1 MNSAVGTIAPTASR
15 KAASAAIPWTAWAC
29 TVASVSIAVGL
40 YWDISWHMS
49 IGRDTFWTPAHLL
62 IQFGGLMTA
71 VVCGWTIFGATFRP
85 ESELRQNSVSV
96 LGFRGP
102 LGAFI
107 AAWGGLAMVTS
118 APFDDW
124 WHNAYGLDV
133 KILSPPHVL
142 LAIGIAGIVWGGLI
156 LTVAALN
163 RAEGAQKVRLQRLVL
178 LLGGFAVLHAMIP
191 RLEYTSR
198 TFLHGAAAYVAISV
212 GVLLVLEAPAR
223 ASGHR
228 WARTIMTGIY
238 SLFVLLML
246 WILPLFP
253 ATPKLGPVF
262 QPITHMVPL
271 PFPMLLVVPAFVL
284 DLAWPRI
291 KNTPRW
297 QQALI
302 GGLVF
307 LAIFVAAEWPTAAFL
322 NTPAARNWF
331 FAPWNFPYFAQP
343 DSPNVRYIFTAT
355 EAGPAQFWFR
365 MGLASV
371 CSVASLWV
379 GIVFG
384 EWLKRVRR

>member
-1 MNSAVGTIAPTASR
+1 MNSAVGTLAPARSKQATPAGT
-15 KAASAAIPWTAWAC
+15 PWTAWAC

-71 VVCGWTIFGATFRP
+71 LICGWTIFGATFRRG
-85 ESELRQNSVSV
+85 SQLRQNSVSIF
-96 LGFRGP
+96 GFRGP

-107 AAWGGLAMVTS
+107 AAWGGLAMLTS

-156 LTVAALN
+156 LTVAEMN
-163 RAEGAQKVRLQRLVL
+163 RAEGARRVYLQRMMLV
-178 LLGGFAVLHAMIP
+178 LGGFALLHSMVP

-198 TFLHGAAAYVAISV
+198 TFLHSASAYVSLGI
-212 GVLLVLEAPAR
+212 GLLLVLEAAAR

-228 WARTIMTGIY
+228 WARTIIAGIY

-253 ATPKLGPVF
+253 ATPKLGPVY

-271 PFPMLLVVPAFVL
+271 PFPILLIVPAFVL
-284 DLAWPRI
+284 DLIWAKLR
-291 KNTPRW
+291 NFSSF
-297 QQALI
+297 QQAIIAGAVFMAVLI
-302 GGLVF
+302 V
-307 LAIFVAAEWPTAAFL
+307 VEWPAATFL
-322 NTPAARNWF
+322 NSPAARNWF
-331 FAPWNFPYFAQP
+331 FAPNNFPYFAQP
-343 DSPNVRYIFTAT
+343 DSPNVRYIFRQTETAV
-355 EAGPAQFWFR
+355 QFWAG
-365 MGLASV
+365 M
-371 CSVASLWV
+371 SVAFLCSMISLWI

-384 EWLKRVRR
+384 DWLRRVKR

>member
-1 MNSAVGTIAPTASR
+1 MNTAVGTLAPASSKQAIATGT
-15 KAASAAIPWTAWAC
+15 PWTAWAC

-71 VVCGWTIFGATFRP
+71 LICGWSIFGATFRP
-85 ESELRQNSVSV
+85 DSDLRQNSVSIF
-96 LGFRGP
+96 GFRGP

-107 AAWGGLAMVTS
+107 AAWGGLAMLTS

-156 LTVAALN
+156 LTVAEMN
-163 RAEGAQKVRLQRLVL
+163 RAEGARRIYLQRMMLV
-178 LLGGFAVLHAMIP
+178 LGGFALLHSMVP

-198 TFLHGAAAYVAISV
+198 TFLHSASAYVSLGI
-212 GVLLVLEAPAR
+212 GLLLVLEAAAR
-223 ASGHR
+223 ATGHR
-228 WARTIMTGIY
+228 WARTIITGIY

-253 ATPKLGPVF
+253 ATPKLGPVY

-271 PFPMLLVVPAFVL
+271 PFPIMLIVPAFLL
-284 DLAWPRI
+284 DLIWP
-291 KNTPRW
+291 KLNHLCRW
-297 QQALI
+297 QQAIIAGAVFMAVLI
-302 GGLVF
+302 V
-307 LAIFVAAEWPTAAFL
+307 VEWPAATFL
-322 NTPAARNWF
+322 NSPAARNWF
-331 FAPWNFPYFAQP
+331 FAPNNFPYFAQP
-343 DSPNVRYIFTAT
+343 DSPNVRYIFRQSETT
-355 EAGPAQFWFR
+355 VQFWTGMSGAFLSS
-365 MGLASV
+365 MI
-371 CSVASLWV
+371 SLWI
-379 GIVFG
+379 GILFG
-384 EWLKRVRR
+384 DWLRRVKR

>member
-1 MNSAVGTIAPTASR
+1 MNTAVGTLAPAARTKATA
-15 KAASAAIPWTAWAC
+15 AGTPWTAWAC
-29 TVASVSIAVGL
+29 TVASVSIAIGL

-49 IGRDTFWTPAHLL
+49 IGRDSFWTPAHLL

-71 VVCGWTIFGATFRP
+71 AICGWTILGATFRTG
-85 ESELRQNSVSV
+85 SQLRQNSVSIFG
-96 LGFRGP
+96 LHGP

-156 LTVAALN
+156 LTVAEMN
-163 RAEGAQKVRLQRLVL
+163 RAEGARRIYLQRMMLV
-178 LLGGFAVLHAMIP
+178 LGGFALLHSMVP

-198 TFLHGAAAYVAISV
+198 TFLHSASAYVSLGI
-212 GVLLVLEAPAR
+212 GLLLVLEGAAR

-228 WARTIMTGIY
+228 WARTIIAGIY

-253 ATPKLGPVF
+253 ATPKLGPVYH
-262 QPITHMVPL
+262 PITHMVPL
-271 PFPMLLVVPAFVL
+271 PFPIMLIVPAFLL
-284 DLAWPRI
+284 DLLWPRLT
-291 KNTPRW
+291 NFSRW
-297 QQALI
+297 QQAIIAGAVFMAVLI
-302 GGLVF
+302 V
-307 LAIFVAAEWPTAAFL
+307 VEWPAATFL
-322 NTPAARNWF
+322 NSPAARNWF
-331 FAPWNFPYFAQP
+331 FAPNNFPYFAQP
-343 DSPNVRYIFTAT
+343 DSPNVRYIFRQT
-355 EAGPAQFWFR
+355 ETTVQFWAGISIALLSS
-365 MGLASV
+365 MI
-371 CSVASLWV
+371 SLWI

-384 EWLKRVRR
+384 EWLRRVRR

>member
-1 MNSAVGTIAPTASR
+1 MNSAVGTLAPARSKQATA
-15 KAASAAIPWTAWAC
+15 AGTPWTAWAC

-71 VVCGWTIFGATFRP
+71 LICGWTIFGATFRP
-85 ESELRQNSVSV
+85 DSDLRQNSVSIF
-96 LGFRGP
+96 GFRGP

-107 AAWGGLAMVTS
+107 AAWGGLAMLTS

-124 WHNAYGLDV
+124 WHNSYGLDV

-156 LTVAALN
+156 LTVAEMN
-163 RAEGAQKVRLQRLVL
+163 RAEGARRVYLQRMMLV
-178 LLGGFAVLHAMIP
+178 LGGFALLHSMVP

-198 TFLHGAAAYVAISV
+198 TFLHSASAYVSLGI
-212 GVLLVLEAPAR
+212 GLLLVLEAAAR
-223 ASGHR
+223 ASDHR
-228 WARTIMTGIY
+228 WARTIITGIY

-253 ATPKLGPVF
+253 ATPKLGPVY

-271 PFPMLLVVPAFVL
+271 PFPILLIVPAFVL
-284 DLAWPRI
+284 DLIWPKLRDFS
-291 KNTPRW
+291 RW
-297 QQALI
+297 QQSIIA
-302 GGLVF
+302 GAVF
-307 LAIFVAAEWPTAAFL
+307 LAVLIVVEWPAATFL
-322 NTPAARNWF
+322 NSPAARNWF
-331 FAPWNFPYFAQP
+331 FAPNNFPYFAQP
-343 DSPNVRYIFTAT
+343 DSPNVRYIFRQT
-355 EAGPAQFWFR
+355 ETTVQFWA
-365 MGLASV
+365 GI
-371 CSVASLWV
+371 SVAFLSSIISLWI

-384 EWLKRVRR
+384 DWLRRVKR